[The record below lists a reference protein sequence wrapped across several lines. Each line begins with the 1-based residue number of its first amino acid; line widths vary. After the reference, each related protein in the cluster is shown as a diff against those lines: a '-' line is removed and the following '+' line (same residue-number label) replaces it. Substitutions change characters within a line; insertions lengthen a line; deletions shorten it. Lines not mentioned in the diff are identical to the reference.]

1 MQVASAA
8 CIEGRNGMEEMRCND
23 IAFGEMCY
31 KHRWYKKQYINIFGK
46 EWEITIAAKAY
57 SGKAITEDQRR
68 SYLLFMENEKE
79 YVKAIGEE
87 LKTYV
92 NDNFHELAEFWTE
105 AKTVGSTEDLSQMV
119 APKTLLFKQ
128 DGSVIMLLDCVWDV
142 ENGIGVKL
150 IPELVIGVQDL
161 FL

>member
-1 MQVASAA
+1 
-8 CIEGRNGMEEMRCND
+8 MEEMRCND
-23 IAFGEMCY
+23 TTFGEMRY
-31 KHRWYKKQYINIFGK
+31 KHRWYKKQNVTLFGK

-57 SGKAITEDQRR
+57 SGKAITEAQQK

-87 LKTYV
+87 LKAYV
-92 NDNFHELAEFWTE
+92 NNNFHELAVYWMG
-105 AKTVGSTEDLSQMV
+105 AKIVENVEDLSQMV
-119 APKTLLFKQ
+119 TPKTLLFKQ
-128 DGSVIMLLDCVWDV
+128 DGSVIMLLDCVWDM

-150 IPELVIGVQDL
+150 MPELVTGVQDL

>member
-1 MQVASAA
+1 
-8 CIEGRNGMEEMRCND
+8 MEEMRCND
-23 IAFGEMCY
+23 TVFGEMFY

-57 SGKAITEDQRR
+57 SGKAINEEQQK
-68 SYLLFMENEKE
+68 SYILFMENEKE
-79 YVKAIGEE
+79 YVKVIGEE

-92 NDNFHELAEFWTE
+92 NDNFHELAAYWAD
-105 AKTVGSTEDLSQMV
+105 AKMVGSADDLSQMV
-119 APKTLLFKQ
+119 TPKTLLFKQ

-142 ENGIGVKL
+142 ENGIGVQM
-150 IPELVIGVQDL
+150 IPKLVIGVQDL

>member
-1 MQVASAA
+1 
-8 CIEGRNGMEEMRCND
+8 MEEMRCND
-23 IAFGEMCY
+23 TVFGEMCY
-31 KHRWYKKQYINIFGK
+31 KHRWYKKQYIYIFGIK
-46 EWEITIAAKAY
+46 WEITIAAKAY
-57 SGKAITEDQRR
+57 SGRAITEDQQR

-87 LKTYV
+87 LKEYV
-92 NDNFHELAEFWTE
+92 NVNFRELAAYWTG
-105 AKTVGSTEDLSQMV
+105 AKIVENVEDLSQMV
-119 APKTLLFKQ
+119 TPKTLLFKQ

-150 IPELVIGVQDL
+150 IPELVTGVQDL

>member
-1 MQVASAA
+1 
-8 CIEGRNGMEEMRCND
+8 MEEMKCND
-23 IAFGEMCY
+23 VVFGEMCY

-57 SGKAITEDQRR
+57 SGKAITEDQQK
-68 SYLLFMENEKE
+68 SYLRFMENEKE
-79 YVKAIGEE
+79 YMKVIGEE
-87 LKTYV
+87 LKAYV
-92 NDNFHELAEFWTE
+92 NDNFHELAVYWTG
-105 AKTVGSTEDLSQMV
+105 AKRVESIEDLSKMV
-119 APKTLLFKQ
+119 IPKTLLLKQ

-150 IPELVIGVQDL
+150 MPELSTGVQDL

>member
-1 MQVASAA
+1 
-8 CIEGRNGMEEMRCND
+8 MEEMRCND
-23 IAFGEMCY
+23 IVFGEMCY

-68 SYLLFMENEKE
+68 SYLKFMENEKR
-79 YVKAIGEE
+79 YMKDIGEE
-87 LKTYV
+87 LKAYV
-92 NDNFHELAEFWTE
+92 NANLQELAAYW
-105 AKTVGSTEDLSQMV
+105 AKAKMVEKIEDLSQMV
-119 APKTLLFKQ
+119 TPKTLLFKQ
-128 DGSVIMLLDCVWDV
+128 DGSVVMLLDCVWNM

-150 IPELVIGVQDL
+150 IPELVTGVQDL